1 MILDGNIKAI
11 TVKQSDEKTLN
22 LKIKSRG
29 LCITVTEKSKMENIS
44 YG

>member
-1 MILDGNIKAI
+1 MIMRGRMKSL
-11 TVKQSDEKTLN
+11 TVKQSDEKSLN
-22 LKIKSRG
+22 LKMKNKG